1 MKNKS
6 SNRRG
11 LSYFRQRIQGEGSPD
26 NMLELVKPE
35 SARERTESVLKNI
48 LRWADDGGQ
57 MLDPGNSVWLKHVR
71 TVG

>member
-11 LSYFRQRIQGEGSPD
+11 LSYFRQRIHGKDSSD
-26 NMLELVKPE
+26 NMLELEKPE
-35 SARERTESVLKNI
+35 SARERTESVLENI
-48 LRWADDGGQ
+48 LRWADEGGQ
-57 MLDPGNSVWLKHVR
+57 MLDPGNPMSLEHVR

>member
-11 LSYFRQRIQGEGSPD
+11 LSYFRQRIHGKDSSD
-26 NMLELVKPE
+26 NMLELEKPE
-35 SARERTESVLKNI
+35 SARERTESVLENI

-57 MLDPGNSVWLKHVR
+57 MLDPGNSMSLKHLR
-71 TVG
+71 TAG